1 MNEKVLGILPARGG
15 SKGIPGKNLRN
26 LLGKPL
32 LGWSAEALVGVDRIE
47 KKICC
52 TDDQEIADA
61 ARDFGLEIPWI
72 RPESLAQD
80 DTLVIDVI
88 SHALDRF
95 LSDEKSSYSHVV
107 LVQATSPTVTSED
120 IDAALELAVE
130 TNADTVITGFDA
142 GEKHPARMFHIDA
155 NGSVSWFSQEPQRMV
170 RRQDLKPVFIR
181 TGLVYV
187 MKTETIQ
194 SYGSIYGPD
203 TKAIVVPEP
212 KAVNIDVEED
222 FALAENYLRQVFK

>member
-32 LGWSAEALVGVDRIE
+32 IGWSAEALFSVECID

-52 TDDQEIADA
+52 TDDESIAEV
-61 ARDFGLEIPWI
+61 ARQFGLEVPWI
-72 RPESLAQD
+72 RPSSLAQD

-88 SHALDRF
+88 SHAIDR
-95 LSDEKSSYSHVV
+95 LGSDDKTPYTHVV
-107 LVQATSPTVTSED
+107 LVQATSPTVTRVD
-120 IDAALELAVE
+120 IENALNLALE

-142 GEKHPARMFHIDA
+142 GEKHPARMFHIDEED
-155 NGSVSWFSQEPQRMV
+155 SVSWFSQEPQRMI
-170 RRQDLKPVFIR
+170 RRQDLKPLFIR

-187 MKTETIQ
+187 MKTETIENF
-194 SYGSIYGPD
+194 GSIYGSNI
-203 TKAIVVPEP
+203 KSIIVPEQ
-212 KAVNIDVEED
+212 KAVNIDVEDD
-222 FALAENYLRQVFK
+222 FSLAENYLKQFIG

>member
-32 LGWSAEALVGVDRIE
+32 IGWSAEALFSVECID

-52 TDDQEIADA
+52 TDDESIAEV
-61 ARDFGLEIPWI
+61 ARQFGLEVPWI
-72 RPESLAQD
+72 RPSSLAQD

-88 SHALDRF
+88 SHAIDR
-95 LSDEKSSYSHVV
+95 LASDGKTPYTHVV
-107 LVQATSPTVTSED
+107 LVQATSPTVTRVD
-120 IDAALELAVE
+120 IENALNLALE

-142 GEKHPARMFHIDA
+142 GEKHPARMFHIDEED
-155 NGSVSWFSQEPQRMV
+155 SVSWFSQEPQRMI
-170 RRQDLKPVFIR
+170 RRQDLKPLFIR

-187 MKTETIQ
+187 MKTETIEKF
-194 SYGSIYGPD
+194 GSIYGPNI
-203 TKAIVVPEP
+203 KSIIVPSRRLL
-212 KAVNIDVEED
+212 I
-222 FALAENYLRQVFK
+222 LM

>member
-1 MNEKVLGILPARGG
+1 
-15 SKGIPGKNLRN
+15 
-26 LLGKPL
+26 
-32 LGWSAEALVGVDRIE
+32 
-47 KKICC
+47 
-52 TDDQEIADA
+52 
-61 ARDFGLEIPWI
+61 
-72 RPESLAQD
+72 
-80 DTLVIDVI
+80 
-88 SHALDRF
+88 
-95 LSDEKSSYSHVV
+95 
-107 LVQATSPTVTSED
+107 
-120 IDAALELAVE
+120 
-130 TNADTVITGFDA
+130 
-142 GEKHPARMFHIDA
+142 
-155 NGSVSWFSQEPQRMV
+155 MV